1 MTKEDLKAL
10 AEDCVSTRSFELVTR
25 EDATALAT
33 DYLRL
38 LAQEEARGE
47 VFAACPQCDR
57 WEIRRSQTK
66 PDHQICTQCH
76 AMFTEPA
83 YYQRVPAPPTLEAP

>member
-1 MTKEDLKAL
+1 MTKDDLKAWAQGL
-10 AEDCVSTRSFELVTR
+10 HAGNADVAAAV
-25 EDATALAT
+25 
-33 DYLRL
+33 LRL

-47 VFAACPQCDR
+47 VFAACPHCDR
-57 WEIRRSQTK
+57 WEIRQSQTK

-83 YYQRVPAPPTLEAP
+83 YYQRIPAPTGQD